1 MAAPYVDTSALT
13 SLVKTAYDRKLRFQ
27 LRSKPT
33 FRTMADSTFSP
44 DTNPGST
51 ITAYEYAD
59 MGVATTPLNEI
70 TDPTG
75 STIADP
81 TPISVTVN
89 EYGDF
94 TVVTKKL
101 QQFVMDTKLDSNVG
115 QLLARSMNDTVDA
128 LVKAK
133 LDGGTNCIV
142 EIGGVLTPGDET
154 QVVTGV
160 LAGDTLESKHIAY
173 AAAKK
178 RSNSISGVKGDYY
191 GSYIHPDVAHDLR
204 TQSGAASWRD
214 PHVYSD
220 DTNAIWAAEIGLFE
234 STFFME
240 TPRCTID
247 ANAGTG
253 NVDVYNTY
261 VFGAEALAEVV
272 VDEFSSVVG
281 GVIVDP
287 LNRKSALGWKGTAGW
302 SLYRPKAL
310 TVIKTSSSIGDNA

>member
-51 ITAYEYAD
+51 VIAYEYAD
-59 MGVATTPLNEI
+59 MGTATTPLNEI

-94 TVVTKKL
+94 TVVTKRL
-101 QQFVMDTKLDSNVG
+101 QQFVLDTKLDSSVG
-115 QLLARSMNDTVDA
+115 QLLARSMNDTIDE
-128 LVKAK
+128 LVRTK
-133 LDGGTNCIV
+133 LDAGTNCIV
-142 EIGGVLTPGDET
+142 EIGGTLTPGDET

-160 LAGDTLESKHIAY
+160 TATDVLQSKHIAR
-173 AAAKK
+173 AAAKA
-178 RSNSISGVKGDYY
+178 RGASIEGVKGDYY
-191 GSYIHPDVAHDLR
+191 GCYLHPDVAHDLR
-204 TQSGAASWRD
+204 AESGASSWRD

-220 DTNAIWAAEIGLFE
+220 DTMAIWAAELGLFE
-234 STFFME
+234 GTVFVES
-240 TPRCTID
+240 PRCTISAD
-247 ANAGTG
+247 AGAG

-261 VFGAEALAEVV
+261 HFGREALAEVV
-272 VDEFSSVVG
+272 VEEFSSVVG

-287 LNRKSALGWKGTAGW
+287 LNRKTPLGWKGTAGW

-310 TVIKTSSSIGDNA
+310 TVIKTSSSLGDNA